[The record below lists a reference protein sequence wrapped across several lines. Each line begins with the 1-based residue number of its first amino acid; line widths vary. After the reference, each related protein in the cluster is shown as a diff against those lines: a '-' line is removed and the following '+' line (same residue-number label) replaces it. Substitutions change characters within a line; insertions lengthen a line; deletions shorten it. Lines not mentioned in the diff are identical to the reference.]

1 MVLFGIRRNDLGHL
15 GDKIKK
21 GSRRHRLRAVDF
33 QNIEGDSEA
42 RLTGFG
48 KDVRNALQA
57 KTDSPLT
64 ILMASE
70 EAATKRNQTIQ
81 ELRRLRRYV
90 KYARLTSKQRE
101 AYELLFLTRRRGVTL
116 RKLAGKLRI
125 SLSSAWARINGA
137 VLRLEKVRLRQE
149 EGRTLKK
156 VLGRRLYAGKL
167 RRVFR
172 LHFERCWPPQAIARS
187 LRSSLSAIYDNI
199 QTIRALGHVYASRKY
214 MPLEDARKAIRASV
228 EKPSNKTA

>member
-1 MVLFGIRRNDLGHL
+1 MRKKSKTDHKDLR
-15 GDKIKK
+15 K
-21 GSRRHRLRAVDF
+21 RLRFVDF

-48 KDVRNALQA
+48 KDVRNALQS

-64 ILMASE
+64 MLMANE
-70 EAATKRNQTIQ
+70 EAAAKRNQTIQ

-101 AYELLFLTRRRGVTL
+101 AYELIFLTRRRGVTL

-156 VLGRRLYAGKL
+156 VLGKRLYAGKL

-172 LHFERCWPPQAIARS
+172 QYFEKCWSPPAIARS
-187 LRSSLSAIYDNI
+187 LHSNLSTIYDNL
-199 QTIRALGHVYASRKY
+199 QMIRALGHVYASRKY

-228 EKPSNKTA
+228 EKSSNKTPKTDLI

>member
-1 MVLFGIRRNDLGHL
+1 MGHL
-15 GDKIKK
+15 GDKTKMR
-21 GSRRHRLRAVDF
+21 SHRHRLRAVDL

-57 KTDSPLT
+57 RTDSPLT
-64 ILMASE
+64 ILMVNE
-70 EAATKRNQTIQ
+70 EAAAKRNQTIQ

-116 RKLAGKLRI
+116 RKLAEKLRI

-137 VLRLEKVRLRQE
+137 VRRLEKVRLRQE
-149 EGRTLKK
+149 EGRTLKR

-172 LHFERCWPPQAIARS
+172 LYFERCWPPQTIARS
-187 LRSSLSAIYDNI
+187 LHSNLSTIYDNL
-199 QTIRALGHVYASRKY
+199 QTIRALGHVYASKKY

-228 EKPSNKTA
+228 EKTSNKTA